1 MLVHTAVI
9 NYTLLLA
16 QSFINH
22 LPALKTGSLL
32 SSYSLLLKMA
42 SPLKNYKDNSVISL
56 GATVDAISQT
66 IELKAQFN
74 EKYDSLIP
82 GMSGIV
88 KF

>member
-1 MLVHTAVI
+1 MVKKGHNVKIIIDETGE
-9 NYTLLLA
+9 TLDA
-16 QSFINH
+16 
-22 LPALKTGSLL
+22 T
-32 SSYSLLLKMA
+32 
-42 SPLKNYKDNSVISL
+42 VISL